1 MKNKIINI
9 AIFTG
14 TRAEYGL
21 LRWLIRH
28 LEEDESTEM
37 NLIISGTHLSDR
49 YGYTISEIQKDN
61 IEAAA
66 LVPLSLDKNKSMF
79 TLTAEAL
86 EGVGRALKK
95 IDPDVM
101 IVLGDRYEAFAA
113 AAAAHLTN
121 VPVAHI
127 HGERVLTVL

>member
-21 LRWLIRH
+21 LRWLIRY
-28 LEEDESTEM
+28 LEEDESAEM
-37 NLIISGTHLSDR
+37 NLIISGSHLSDR

-61 IEAAA
+61 IKAAA
-66 LVPLSLDKNKSMF
+66 LVPLSLDKDKSMF

-95 IDPDVM
+95 KP
-101 IVLGDRYEAFAA
+101 
-113 AAAAHLTN
+113 
-121 VPVAHI
+121 
-127 HGERVLTVL
+127 